1 MKTSYLYL
9 FSLLILSFC
18 CFSCEKPV
26 DKDEE
31 TIEENYPIEIA
42 FTEYRF
48 GETMCGWIVEKFNYN
63 DEVIVINSREELEN
77 YILCTHAGMYPDM
90 VEKDTFPAIDFS
102 THTLLLASGS
112 AGYAISSIAK
122 NLQQV
127 SAGKFQLDVAIEL
140 NDTPI
145 YERWIIALLTGKLG
159 EESIVE
165 LNVALCD
172 EEENYPLED
181 PYTEYS
187 VWRYTDSDAVI
198 ELAFYPENKIHIKPL
213 TPGLPAPPYRIVSE
227 SIMDYY
233 IKNNII
239 YFGSKKE
246 NSYYGKWYITCLSDN
261 ELMLR
266 FMNISLDPRYQDFY
280 LFTRQTDLK

>member
-1 MKTSYLYL
+1 MKTNYLYL
-9 FSLLILSFC
+9 LSLLIIPLC

-77 YILCTHAGMYPDM
+77 YILCTQAGIYPDM

-102 THTLLLASGS
+102 NHTLLLANGS
-112 AGYAISSIAK
+112 AGYAISSLAK

-165 LNVALCD
+165 LNVTLCD
-172 EEENYPLED
+172 EEENYPLD
-181 PYTEYS
+181 NPFTEYS

-198 ELAFYPENKIHIKPL
+198 ELAFYPENKIHIKPV
-213 TPGLPAPPYRIVSE
+213 TPGLPAPPYRLVTNV
-227 SIMDYY
+227 IMDYFISGDTLY
-233 IKNNII
+233 L
-239 YFGSKKE
+239 GSKKY
-246 NSYYGKWYITCLSDN
+246 NDYYGKWRITCISENVLFLS
-261 ELMLR
+261 
-266 FMNISLDPRYQDFY
+266 FMSYTFIIIYMDSYV
-280 LFTRQTDLK
+280 FTRQTDLK